1 MKLEIDLDSFREVL
15 KRNVEQIVDKAMKE
29 DKAFKSPNCYVTK
42 ENLVKICMDRFVF
55 GKPYYEVC
63 LYNFYDEAQNRYSI
77 PTIRRYCKIMKP
89 YMDSLVVEL
98 NFK

>member
-1 MKLEIDLDSFREVL
+1 MKFDVDIDSFREIL
-15 KRNVEQIVDKAMKE
+15 RSNVEDIVNKAMRE
-29 DKAFKSPNCYVTK
+29 NEVFNAPNCFITK
-42 ENLVKICMDRFVF
+42 KELVQICMDRFVF

-63 LYNFYDEAQNRYSI
+63 LYNLCDEAQNRYSI
-77 PTIRRYCKIMKP
+77 STIRRYCKIMKP